1 MPVLAKLASQ
11 DDMPGKLFTVI
22 EEILILLVLYSD
34 GLTDAKLQGLLTVVK
49 DQVIT
54 KVNEEPDLA

>member
-34 GLTDAKLQGLLTVVK
+34 GLADAKL
-49 DQVIT
+49 
-54 KVNEEPDLA
+54 

>member
-11 DDMPGKLFTVI
+11 DDMPGKLFAVI

-34 GLTDAKLQGLLTVVK
+34 GLTDAKL
-49 DQVIT
+49 
-54 KVNEEPDLA
+54 

>member
-1 MPVLAKLASQ
+1 MPVLAKLASR

-34 GLTDAKLQGLLTVVK
+34 GLTDAKLLGLLTVVK